1 MILLVLPD
9 VLHASPKHLMRIGQC
24 TGDSLA
30 RDRTN
35 QHILRGEVFRIRI
48 ICVPLISEVDLREL
62 VQGKV
67 NQRVGQ
73 T

>member
-1 MILLVLPD
+1 
-9 VLHASPKHLMRIGQC
+9 MRIGQC

-35 QHILRGEVFRIRI
+35 QHILRGEVLRIGI